1 MELDDAMAVVVALA
15 GGPVR
20 ETNPKALDELY
31 RSLPTVQCIG
41 ECWSS
46 CAGNIQLSPLEKSR
60 VNSAGLLW
68 KDGGFAELPNG
79 TRVATPCSALDQ
91 TRLVCRVYKDRPM
104 ICRIWGIFESMACP
118 WGCRPKGGLL
128 DDIEAMRL
136 MNLALWYGGSASAIE
151 PSRWDE
157 ISSTPRYRAALKEM
171 LAQGRPVRDS
181 GEIIQGTIRLRPGL

>member
-1 MELDDAMAVVVALA
+1 
-15 GGPVR
+15 
-20 ETNPKALDELY
+20 
-31 RSLPTVQCIG
+31 
-41 ECWSS
+41 
-46 CAGNIQLSPLEKSR
+46 
-60 VNSAGLLW
+60 
-68 KDGGFAELPNG
+68 
-79 TRVATPCSALDQ
+79 
-91 TRLVCRVYKDRPM
+91 M